1 SFSSMLSPGAL
12 RIESSG
18 VHVGG
23 GGGAQSAGG
32 GVQVSGGGSTSAGGG
47 DAQSGA
53 PGADGGFGGAAGG
66 GGGSC
71 ARSRRTQRSS
81 FMISCSPN
89 LSSFSQPKM
98 WGQAARIRPRYS
110 GRSSRNRAA
119 SLSSFA
125 EWGLLAMRCSS
136 ATLMN
141 PSRSS
146 LDAKVARCRWRM
158 VRVRSEPSRSAANV
172 PGCRAPPADG
182 AASVAAA
189 PVSACTAP
197 PAPFVCVCCNS
208 VDEDAQPED
217 GKLPQPAYSVWKGGC
232 CCSTEVKRA

>member
-1 SFSSMLSPGAL
+1 SGVCSSDLTSSSSSSVRWVSAISTRRSFSSMLSPGAL

-71 ARSRRTQRSS
+71 ACSRRTQRSS

-98 WGQAARIRPRYS
+98 
-110 GRSSRNRAA
+110 
-119 SLSSFA
+119 
-125 EWGLLAMRCSS
+125 
-136 ATLMN
+136 
-141 PSRSS
+141 
-146 LDAKVARCRWRM
+146 
-158 VRVRSEPSRSAANV
+158 
-172 PGCRAPPADG
+172 
-182 AASVAAA
+182 
-189 PVSACTAP
+189 
-197 PAPFVCVCCNS
+197 
-208 VDEDAQPED
+208 
-217 GKLPQPAYSVWKGGC
+217 
-232 CCSTEVKRA
+232 